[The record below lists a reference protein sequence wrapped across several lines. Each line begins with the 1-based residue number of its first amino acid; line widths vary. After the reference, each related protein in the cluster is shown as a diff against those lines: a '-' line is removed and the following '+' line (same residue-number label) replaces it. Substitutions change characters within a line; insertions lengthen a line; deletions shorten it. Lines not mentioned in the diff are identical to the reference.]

1 MDLLT
6 RFKYWYRLQ
15 PAAIRWLLTINVVLY
30 LVWNLVLVHI
40 GVARGFTREFLSLH
54 PNPETI
60 LLAPWQLVTYN
71 FLHTG
76 SSWGGLFHI
85 LFNMLWLVWI
95 GRDHEN
101 LHGSADLMGLY
112 LLGGVGGGLMS
123 ILLHTAFP
131 AMSGFSG
138 PIVGA
143 SAAVLAIMAAVA
155 TRYPNKSI
163 GLIFIGVVP
172 LRLIIL
178 AFLFFDLLFIA
189 SSGTAVGAHLG
200 GAVTGFAIARL
211 QMQGRNVTGWA
222 RVFFGGFPGRSGGSR
237 SASAP
242 RGGASGRREMLEQFE
257 SWLEQRQAR
266 RQQSR
271 GENPD
276 GGRRSARIHRLDPA
290 SKDQAGAEDKSG
302 RSGKS
307 GRGQGK
313 GKGQGTSQTGD
324 DVIDRLLDKINEH
337 GYESLSDEEK
347 RILYEASNR

>member
-15 PAAIRWLLTINVVLY
+15 PPAIRSLLTINVVLY
-30 LVWNLVLVHI
+30 LVWNLVFIHI
-40 GVARGFTREFLSLH
+40 AAIRGFTYGFLALH
-54 PNPETI
+54 PNAETI
-60 LLAPWQLVTYN
+60 LLAPWQLITYN

-76 SSWGGLFHI
+76 VGFGGMLHI

-112 LLGGVGGGLMS
+112 LMGGVGGGFMA

-131 AMSGFSG
+131 SMGAFSG

-143 SAAVLAIMAAVA
+143 SASVLAIMAAVA

-172 LRLIIL
+172 LRLIVL

-189 SSGTAVGAHLG
+189 SSGTAVGAHIG

-211 QMQGRNVTGWA
+211 QMQGHAVTGWA
-222 RVFFGGFPGRSGGSR
+222 RVFFGGMPGRGSGSR
-237 SASAP
+237 SSS
-242 RGGASGRREMLEQFE
+242 RSGRGSGGAGGREVLDQFE
-257 SWLEQRQAR
+257 SWLEQRQSRR
-266 RQQSR
+266 RQSR
-271 GENPD
+271 EVSPD
-276 GGRRSARIHRLDPA
+276 SGRRTAKIHRLDPA
-290 SKDQAGAEDKSG
+290 ASEGSGKPGKAG
-302 RSGKS
+302 RSK
-307 GRGQGK
+307 K
-313 GKGQGTSQTGD
+313 GESQTGD
-324 DVIDRLLDKINEH
+324 DVIDHLLDKINEH